1 MPRKPA
7 SQGHSTGLPHVAAV
21 LYALQTA
28 CCLLPLQVLVEDVF
42 SVNWLQLLKITY
54 ENQVRTRA
62 QLAEG
67 NLKAPPHVSIN
78 LADLIQNDQVVV
90 S

>member
-1 MPRKPA
+1 MLL
-7 SQGHSTGLPHVAAV
+7 HF
-21 LYALQTA
+21 YALQTA
-28 CCLLPLQVLVEDVF
+28 CCLLPLEVLVQDVLPM
-42 SVNWLQLLKITY
+42 NWLQLLKIPY
-54 ENQVRTRA
+54 EDHVGARA

-67 NLKAPPHVSIN
+67 NLQAPPHFPID